1 METKPYNNNYPK
13 YLHLRLTDK
22 MFSDIEHNASELGYN
37 KSRWLREVIKLA
49 LKNNSILNANLQ
61 YVETKRIH
69 SQIKAIGNNLNQ
81 IARKANTT
89 GEIEK
94 LEEIKNELEDIKKQL

>member
-1 METKPYNNNYPK
+1 METNNYPR

-22 MFSDIEHNASELGYN
+22 MFADIEKNANELGYN

-49 LKNNSILNANLQ
+49 LKNDSILNANLQ
-61 YVETKRIH
+61 YVESKRIH

-89 GEIEK
+89 GDIENLENIQNQ
-94 LEEIKNELEDIKKQL
+94 LEEIKRKL